1 MQAAATGTCVRYHGQ
16 VEPSAARCAVHVEAG
31 ADLCCLRCG
40 AFACARCAPSPSIL
54 CAECAARIPARA
66 GPHWAEVPRAPGR
79 VRAMV
84 FSVQSIYALLF
95 SLLGLEYF
103 GPRDVPSTL
112 VVLGLAALSLGVG
125 VVRIARLVPTLRGRR
140 ALREALRTM
149 REQRYAEA
157 ATRLE
162 EVLRGHRL
170 EPSTRA
176 LALYLFAANVASTG
190 ELERA
195 LGILEPLVRSRW
207 RDLGSGKLLR
217 GQGQVVLAVV
227 RALAGD
233 LPGARSARAAARFGL
248 WARWT
253 YSPAYGDAVI
263 AARGDELSDAL
274 VHLARAQ
281 RFAHRFSIAA
291 LHRSVALLEAFVR
304 EGLGEG
310 DASVEAALA
319 PARGSPLGAH
329 AGMGARWP
337 QMRDFLAR
345 RLPSER
351 PEATHLSGVPTADHL

>member
-1 MQAAATGTCVRYHGQ
+1 M
-16 VEPSAARCAVHVEAG
+16 
-31 ADLCCLRCG
+31 
-40 AFACARCAPSPSIL
+40 
-54 CAECAARIPARA
+54 
-66 GPHWAEVPRAPGR
+66 
-79 VRAMV
+79 

-103 GPRDVPSTL
+103 GPRDVASTL
-112 VVLGLAALSLGVG
+112 VVLGLAALSLTIG
-125 VVRIARLVPTLRGRR
+125 VVRITRLVPTLRGRR

-149 REQRYAEA
+149 REQRYADA
-157 ATRLE
+157 ASRLE
-162 EVLRGHRL
+162 AVLRGYRL
-170 EPSTRA
+170 EPSSRA

-195 LGILEPLVRSRW
+195 LTILEPLVPSGW
-207 RDLGSGKLLR
+207 RNVGSGKLLR

-233 LPGARSARAAARFGL
+233 LAGARSARAAARFGL

-263 AARGDELSDAL
+263 AARSGEFSDAL
-274 VHLARAQ
+274 AHLGAAR
-281 RFAHRFSIAA
+281 RFARRFSIAA
-291 LHRSVALLEAFVR
+291 LDRSVALLEAFVR
-304 EGLGEG
+304 EALGEG

-329 AGMGARWP
+329 TGMGARWP

-345 RLPSER
+345 RLPSEA
-351 PEATHLSGVPTADHL
+351 PTATHVSGVPTADHL